1 MADRRQPE
9 PSLESVLEDL
19 DRVAQGRG
27 AAVAMT
33 HDNPDPDAMASA
45 AGVGFLLEARHGIPT
60 RLAYG
65 GIIGRAENRE
75 LVRLLKLPMIPV
87 SRVDPHRGR
96 RGGPRRHPAPHRE
109 PQPPRGPRRRHRHR
123 PPPRAPRE
131 PDAGV
136 CFVSQ
141 GYGATSSIVTA
152 LLRAAG
158 LEPPPALATALFYG
172 VKSDT
177 RALGRESKEPDTEAY
192 NWLFPRSDQALLARI
207 EHPQVPLSYFQAYH
221 TAYER
226 ARMQGNVITV
236 DLGEVY
242 MPDIVPEIAERLSS
256 LEGAKWSLALGTFE
270 GEIYASVRS
279 NDKRMNAG
287 KLIRSLTADLG
298 GSAGGHG
305 QMAGARVPFED
316 AKGATRL
323 RKSVLDRFLEA
334 CGVESEK
341 VRAIV

>member
-1 MADRRQPE
+1 MADRRQPD
-9 PSLESVLEDL
+9 PTLESVLEDL
-19 DRVAQGRG
+19 DRVAQGRRG
-27 AAVAMT
+27 AVAMT

-87 SRVDPHRGR
+87 SRVDLTEDDVV
-96 RGGPRRHPAPHRE
+96 ALVDT
-109 PQPPRGPRRRHRHR
+109 QPPTGNHSLPEGHGADIVIDHHPER
-123 PPPRAPRE
+123 PGSR
-131 PDAGV
+131 DAGV

-152 LLRAAG
+152 LIRAAG

-207 EHPQVPLSYFQAYH
+207 EHPQVPLLYFQAYH

-236 DLGEVY
+236 DLGDVY
-242 MPDIVPEIAERLSS
+242 MPDIVPEIAERLST

-287 KLIRSLTADLG
+287 KLIQSLTADLG

-305 QMAGARVPFED
+305 QMAGARVPFESPKD
-316 AKGATRL
+316 AAHL
-323 RKSVLDRFLEA
+323 RKVVVDRFLEA
-334 CGVESEK
+334 CGVESEQ